1 MVDEFMEDEEF
12 GEVTVKSEPDWWI
25 SGKRTNGRLLILL
38 IHNPSFVSLADVQQ
52 HVHNIVKARFDS
64 IFLT

>member
-1 MVDEFMEDEEF
+1 MDEFLDDKDF

-25 SGKRTNGRLLILL
+25 SGKRTNGRLLLL
-38 IHNPSFVSLADVQQ
+38 IIHNPSFASLTEVQQ
-52 HVHNIVKARFDS
+52 HVYSIIKTHFDS